1 MILDFNNFS
10 TLTDTK
16 RENYEIELSFKIIT
30 AKVNKITNLIA
41 IVPSYLKRVY
51 TKYINSK
58 IRSKIRKLT
67 KELSTKQLS
76 WSVLMKNMVW
86 SVCL

>member
-1 MILDFNNFS
+1 MN
-10 TLTDTK
+10 K
-16 RENYEIELSFKIIT
+16 YKCFKIIT

-41 IVPSYLKRVY
+41 IVHSYLKRVY